1 MRGIE
6 KENGALRLEMDTL
19 KAKVSQ
25 LEGGVKLVESGLEKA
40 KEEVREEVK
49 SELEE
54 KEARSENIVI
64 FGMKESVKDEA
75 KERVKEDETKVK
87 ELWKQLEVTMEE
99 GETEVKF
106 RAGKKR
112 EDGKPQPLVVKISNM
127 EKKERVLDGARKLKR
142 KDGWQEVFLAPD
154 LTPKQQVEDKKKEE
168 ERKAEA
174 EQKTREAVVEGRKGK
189 YIVVGRRGRR
199 RIVWKEEEE
208 AWA

>member
-1 MRGIE
+1 
-6 KENGALRLEMDTL
+6 
-19 KAKVSQ
+19 
-25 LEGGVKLVESGLEKA
+25 
-40 KEEVREEVK
+40 
-49 SELEE
+49 
-54 KEARSENIVI
+54 
-64 FGMKESVKDEA
+64 MKESMKDEA